1 MASLSPD
8 LDQKYRATSIFTPFD
23 RPRFPERVDNDNPS
37 KTDLEFPNLSYTS
50 PFSSSISVE
59 IDVPNTVISSSNYKV
74 HGKSLTSSR
83 KLSSAS
89 TTVAATTTKRR
100 STHGLGDV
108 GIIDVHLHRS
118 VMMSPQDDD
127 EVFDDIDHLDGDD
140 NFSSGYSASRLQRFQ
155 DVRCELRSTGGH
167 NLTSVLMNP
176 RGSLLEEVFDDF
188 YLEQASPVD
197 LTPSSSAL
205 LSISRSS
212 SHHPS
217 THLSSTSSSHKKRI
231 QTPSLHSAE
240 GTSSSH
246 SSSKHGAAS
255 ASSKHGGF
263 NATFT
268 LTKTESDQLSSFID
282 HMRKLF
288 ATYLTLHPPHSSSS
302 TSSSST
308 HTSAE
313 ELRLCYHEVPDLFF
327 RPDFSLTVPQT
338 FAVVCGSGGKISNK
352 SLSTYLDMVEVALLK
367 QIWTRSPAFF
377 RTLDDIKGLQG
388 QVQSTI
394 VHVQSLRS
402 RLSSVS
408 VGATALPASIPKLYR
423 RHRHSFTVHEK
434 LSCMQQVLQ
443 AKQSIAALIEWAL
456 SWTGSMNWSVRSC
469 ATDSYLL
476 PYAGRQEDDIDG
488 AEMAHKIALGAI
500 SNSNSLLEKLP
511 EISQRE
517 KSSSKSSD
525 QIKQLL
531 KCLLTADQ
539 FQPALSMYRE
549 RLLEALKL
557 IIRTCVLEYL
567 THFDPGLM
575 MVDDYGYGDDDATGG
590 SGDTGTDNA
599 PDSTAGGASFSQRV
613 REMSADSFL
622 SCLAMCY
629 EHLLLSLSRAELFHR
644 FVESNLLRLSA
655 LQATEKQEVTLNSKE
670 NGKKSDPDPLK
681 DANMDGIIETL
692 IGVSKGCLSSA
703 CELAQRSISQL
714 LTLRKDTTSKQLSI
728 DKVKFLWEIS
738 LHFST
743 SVEQLSGATAYI
755 MRQCLL
761 SQTKAFLEHMHESAK
776 GRLVNTLDNERW
788 VQCDVSSER
797 QQEIDRL
804 AGGKTLILDSPSA
817 DSLLPPN
824 ASVPIGSSSAKSSRT
839 REPQPVRVDSAGEFR
854 VCWSCLLLCEVSLT
868 YLDVASCFPPV
879 TAEVISKTVGLLR
892 LYDNRAKQLVLG
904 AQAIQSAAR
913 LKSISAKHLAITS
926 QSLGLIIALLPHMRA
941 ALLAQIPPKHHM
953 LLTELDRV
961 SHELIEHHS
970 QIVAK
975 FVSIVG
981 DFVDASA
988 TKLKLVDWD
997 RSQNTSTLNG
1007 SNGNSNSEYFEEVQR
1022 NVMALHR
1029 VLQAL
1034 LPAEQLQDVFFRIF
1048 SLLNRKVPQHFEET
1062 MPSTP
1067 TGRQRITDEVTH
1079 LVLALSRLKHVDS
1092 AILQSLEETFKR
1104 KYMR

>member
-443 AKQSIAALIEWAL
+443 AKQSIAALIEVEDYLTAL
-456 SWTGSMNWSVRSC
+456 ELIQTARRLFLKEQLFQISCMRSVGAQLDGFHELVCQVMCNRFVSS
-469 ATDSYLL
+469 AIRWEASLNDFKKKQFLSQSVTFPRNPNDV
-476 PYAGRQEDDIDG
+476 GQEDDIDG

-590 SGDTGTDNA
+590 SGDTGT
-599 PDSTAGGASFSQRV
+599 GQH
-613 REMSADSFL
+613 
-622 SCLAMCY
+622 
-629 EHLLLSLSRAELFHR
+629 HLLE
-644 FVESNLLRLSA
+644 
-655 LQATEKQEVTLNSKE
+655 
-670 NGKKSDPDPLK
+670 
-681 DANMDGIIETL
+681 
-692 IGVSKGCLSSA
+692 
-703 CELAQRSISQL
+703 
-714 LTLRKDTTSKQLSI
+714 
-728 DKVKFLWEIS
+728 
-738 LHFST
+738 
-743 SVEQLSGATAYI
+743 
-755 MRQCLL
+755 
-761 SQTKAFLEHMHESAK
+761 
-776 GRLVNTLDNERW
+776 
-788 VQCDVSSER
+788 
-797 QQEIDRL
+797 
-804 AGGKTLILDSPSA
+804 
-817 DSLLPPN
+817 
-824 ASVPIGSSSAKSSRT
+824 
-839 REPQPVRVDSAGEFR
+839 
-854 VCWSCLLLCEVSLT
+854 
-868 YLDVASCFPPV
+868 
-879 TAEVISKTVGLLR
+879 
-892 LYDNRAKQLVLG
+892 
-904 AQAIQSAAR
+904 
-913 LKSISAKHLAITS
+913 
-926 QSLGLIIALLPHMRA
+926 
-941 ALLAQIPPKHHM
+941 
-953 LLTELDRV
+953 
-961 SHELIEHHS
+961 
-970 QIVAK
+970 
-975 FVSIVG
+975 
-981 DFVDASA
+981 
-988 TKLKLVDWD
+988 
-997 RSQNTSTLNG
+997 
-1007 SNGNSNSEYFEEVQR
+1007 
-1022 NVMALHR
+1022 
-1029 VLQAL
+1029 
-1034 LPAEQLQDVFFRIF
+1034 
-1048 SLLNRKVPQHFEET
+1048 
-1062 MPSTP
+1062 
-1067 TGRQRITDEVTH
+1067 
-1079 LVLALSRLKHVDS
+1079 
-1092 AILQSLEETFKR
+1092 
-1104 KYMR
+1104 